1 MTRIRFLFLCLL
13 MLTVPFQG
21 FAATAM
27 IMCATAP
34 SHHTEVQDSRSHHN
48 DVEQEQASTADSQSS
63 DSQKFSPDVTHKC
76 GVCAA
81 CCSAAAINSY
91 SHVPTVLAPAST
103 LRADT
108 LVSIYSVHPQ
118 HPEKPP
124 RV

>member
-13 MLTVPFQG
+13 MMTVPFQG

-27 IMCATAP
+27 IMCATTP
-34 SHHTEVQDSRSHHN
+34 SHHVDVQDSRMHNN
-48 DVEQEQASTADSQSS
+48 DVGHEHVSPANSQSS
-63 DSQKFSPDVTHKC
+63 DSQKSSPDATHKC

-81 CCSAAAINSY
+81 CCSAAVINSY
-91 SHVPTVLAPAST
+91 SHVPAVLVPVST
-103 LRADT
+103 LSVDT
-108 LVSIYSVHPQ
+108 LVSIYAVHPQ